1 MTHRCESCGA
11 PFAARRRDARFC
23 SDRCRKRARRRG
35 VRLAAVPVTHVDR
48 ELVAA
53 THRELVAAGRVDTA
67 LGAMALQLAR
77 RIEAPGESGSGMAA
91 LSKELR
97 AVMADVVKDAATGPD
112 PLDELRARR
121 DA

>member
-1 MTHRCESCGA
+1 
-11 PFAARRRDARFC
+11 
-23 SDRCRKRARRRG
+23 
-35 VRLAAVPVTHVDR
+35 
-48 ELVAA
+48 
-53 THRELVAAGRVDTA
+53 
-67 LGAMALQLAR
+67 MALQLAR

>member
-1 MTHRCESCGA
+1 
-11 PFAARRRDARFC
+11 
-23 SDRCRKRARRRG
+23 
-35 VRLAAVPVTHVDR
+35 
-48 ELVAA
+48 
-53 THRELVAAGRVDTA
+53 
-67 LGAMALQLAR
+67 
-77 RIEAPGESGSGMAA
+77 MAA